1 MFCTFVSCL
10 RNVPHV
16 ALLILA
22 AIQFDNT
29 RACADADLEPANTV
43 FWNGAHLAAV
53 RAGKLNDD
61 ARIKKVL
68 KRLRENADVA
78 VENGPYSVMQKKEVA
93 SSGDKHDY
101 LSYARYWW
109 PNPKTPDGL
118 PYVRHDGRTNDEALA
133 KGDRGTIG
141 KMYDDVETLA
151 LASYVL
157 NERRFADRA
166 AMLVRA
172 WFDDPVTKM
181 NPHMRYGQAIPGLT
195 EGRGSGIIDTRH
207 FIRVLDSVAL
217 LKATGAW
224 SDDDNLALTIWMKQY
239 LDWLQNDP
247 QAADEREGHNNHG
260 TWYDAQVAAIAMHVG
275 ERDVAR
281 RIVESAKENRV
292 GKSIEPDGSQ
302 PEELARTK
310 SLHYC
315 VFNLSAMSVLAR
327 IGEQVDVD
335 LWMYSTRDGRSIR
348 RALDYLAP
356 YLLGEKQWQH
366 EQIAEMSIS
375 PSDAGMFFMAAR
387 RYREPKYLRVLDET
401 RQKPEELEYAWLLF
415 PAK

>member
-1 MFCTFVSCL
+1 MFRTFASSLQKWPIVL
-10 RNVPHV
+10 
-16 ALLILA
+16 LLIPTASQLC
-22 AIQFDNT
+22 IP
-29 RACADADLEPANTV
+29 RACADADLEPAKTV
-43 FWNGAHLAAV
+43 FWDGAHLAAV
-53 RAGKLNDD
+53 RAGKLNDN

-68 KRLRENADVA
+68 ERLHANAGAA

-93 SSGDKHDY
+93 SSGDRHDY

-141 KMYDDVETLA
+141 RMYDDVETLA
-151 LASYVL
+151 LAGYVL
-157 NERRFADRA
+157 NERRYADRA
-166 AMLVRA
+166 ATLVRA
-172 WFDDPVTKM
+172 WFIDPATKM

-207 FIRVLDSVAL
+207 FIRVLDSVSL
-217 LKATGAW
+217 LKDTGGW
-224 SDDDNLALTIWMKQY
+224 TDGDSTALVAWMKQY

-247 QAADEREGHNNHG
+247 QAVEERDGDNNHG
-260 TWYDAQVAAIAMHVG
+260 TWYDAQLAAIAMHVG

-281 RIVESAKENRV
+281 TIVESAKANRV

-335 LWMYSTRDGRSIR
+335 LWAYSTHDGRSIR
-348 RALDYLAP
+348 RALDHVTP
-356 YLLGEKQWQH
+356 YLLRAKKWPH

-375 PSDAGMFFMAAR
+375 PSDAGLFFMAAR
-387 RYREPKYLRVLDET
+387 RYREPKYVRVLDET
-401 RQKPEELEYAWLLF
+401 RQKPEELEYVRLLF